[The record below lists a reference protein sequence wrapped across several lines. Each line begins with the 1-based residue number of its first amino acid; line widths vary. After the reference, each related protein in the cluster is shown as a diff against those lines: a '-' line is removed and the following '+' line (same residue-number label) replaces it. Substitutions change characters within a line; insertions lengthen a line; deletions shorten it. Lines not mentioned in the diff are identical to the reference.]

1 MNTHSVKVKSSCRTL
16 KKKMPIG
23 ETSVLSMI
31 TVCPSQY
38 SIGRARL
45 GNTATVRK
53 HLTPSIPS
61 PGGAGVV

>member
-1 MNTHSVKVKSSCRTL
+1 MNTQSVKVKSSCRTL
-16 KKKMPIG
+16 KKKKAYG

-31 TVCPSQY
+31 TVFPSQY
-38 SIGRARL
+38 SIERARL

-61 PGGAGVV
+61 PGGAGGV